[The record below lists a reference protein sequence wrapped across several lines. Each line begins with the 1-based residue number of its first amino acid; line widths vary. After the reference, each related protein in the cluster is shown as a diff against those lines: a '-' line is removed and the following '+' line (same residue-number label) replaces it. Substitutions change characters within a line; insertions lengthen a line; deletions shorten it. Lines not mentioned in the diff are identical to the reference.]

1 MTSRLISLE
10 KSHRTLR
17 KELVKKDREVLEW
30 KRKYESIAEA
40 AEDDGIAKAAEQL
53 QEVQRANFL
62 LRGQVHEME
71 SFLQDYG
78 LIWVGANV
86 ATDEPSLSENIGS
99 RIDFSMLFR
108 RLHELNALAG
118 EGKTHI
124 SKDGK
129 NARFNFDPEKIPLAV
144 FQDGVLIRRGPFRP
158 FSDETTQRFVSD
170 VLDGYFPPE
179 FKNDYPDGVIFDIKD
194 CSKECYINGADGGGG
209 AGGGGGGGTDGEP
222 NFKAFGGQGNKIG
235 GQIKPM
241 SREEFLKRLPEK
253 MISKGRVVNIRDGIA
268 SKLDAMNG
276 RDSGGSKN
284 EGRSMGDDDRHRSLS
299 PSQPS
304 AKGEANNGGIK
315 IAETPALT
323 MLKRSATLGELHAD
337 EEVTTLR
344 IKLPKEGRNSTGTT
358 SLLLKM
364 YFNDTIGALREHV
377 ASNLPGVV
385 EFDLRTSY
393 PSKMLKDDTLT
404 LVEAGLTPNAALI
417 VSVVSGGSTASKG
430 NKK

>member
-144 FQDGVLIRRGPFRP
+144 FQDGVSGCQRSTVQSWRP
-158 FSDETTQRFVSD
+158 DQIAAGTGGE
-170 VLDGYFPPE
+170 PP
-179 FKNDYPDGVIFDIKD
+179 
-194 CSKECYINGADGGGG
+194 C
-209 AGGGGGGGTDGEP
+209 AGGGEP
-222 NFKAFGGQGNKIG
+222 APDNTIDPTTRCVQGCTCR
-235 GQIKPM
+235 QA
-241 SREEFLKRLPEK
+241 RCVR
-253 MISKGRVVNIRDGIA
+253 
-268 SKLDAMNG
+268 
-276 RDSGGSKN
+276 
-284 EGRSMGDDDRHRSLS
+284 
-299 PSQPS
+299 
-304 AKGEANNGGIK
+304 
-315 IAETPALT
+315 
-323 MLKRSATLGELHAD
+323 RSATLG
-337 EEVTTLR
+337 
-344 IKLPKEGRNSTGTT
+344 
-358 SLLLKM
+358 
-364 YFNDTIGALREHV
+364 
-377 ASNLPGVV
+377 ASAP
-385 EFDLRTSY
+385 RH
-393 PSKMLKDDTLT
+393 
-404 LVEAGLTPNAALI
+404 
-417 VSVVSGGSTASKG
+417 
-430 NKK
+430 